1 MRFSNLHTHSTFSD
15 GKHSPEAIVQSAI
28 EKNFI
33 SIGFSDHSYTACDES
48 YCMRPVQYPA
58 YHAELR
64 ALRDQYKAEI
74 DVLIGLEL
82 DAYSVAD
89 RADYDYF
96 IASVHYLC
104 AGGDCYPIDHT
115 RIQQEE
121 CIARLCGGRRI
132 EMAKRYYDLV
142 AEHVINCKPDV
153 IGHFDVL
160 TKFGLFD
167 DAGDDYRR
175 VAIEALDAAM
185 KVCPVVEMNTGA
197 ISRKVRTVPYPQDF
211 LLQRVLENG
220 GEVILSADSHA
231 KDTLDCCFAES
242 VESLRKMGF
251 DHIVY
256 MDATGL
262 HRQEI

>member
-48 YCMRPVQYPA
+48 YCMRLPQYPV
-58 YHAELR
+58 YRQEILT
-64 ALRDQYKAEI
+64 LKEQYRGQI
-74 DVLIGLEL
+74 DVLLGLEL
-82 DAYSVAD
+82 DAYSSAD

-104 AGGDCYPIDHT
+104 AGGDCYPIDHS

-121 CIARLCGGRRI
+121 CIARLCRGDRI
-132 EMAKRYYDLV
+132 EMAKRYYDLLV
-142 AEHVINCKPDV
+142 EHVIKSKPDV

-167 DAGDDYRR
+167 DTGEEYRR
-175 VAIEALDAAM
+175 VALEALDAAM

-211 LLQRVLENG
+211 LLERVRKNG
-220 GEVILSADSHA
+220 GEIILSADSHA
-231 KDTLDCCFAES
+231 KETLDCHFIES
-242 VESLRKMGF
+242 VADLRKMGF
-251 DHIVY
+251 DHVVY

-262 HRQEI
+262 HQQEI

>member
-15 GKHSPEAIVQSAI
+15 GKHAPEAIVQSAI
-28 EKNFI
+28 EKDFI
-33 SIGFSDHSYTACDES
+33 SIGLSDHSYTACDES

-58 YHAELR
+58 YRAEIR
-64 ALRDQYKAEI
+64 ALQEKYRGQI
-74 DVLIGLEL
+74 DVLLGLEL
-82 DAYSVAD
+82 DAYSQAD
-89 RADYDYF
+89 RADYDYL

-104 AGGDCYPIDHT
+104 AEGACYPIDHS
-115 RIQQEE
+115 RVQQEA
-121 CIARLCGGRRI
+121 CIANLCRGDRT

-142 AEHVINCKPDV
+142 VEHVTKTRPDI

-167 DAGDDYRR
+167 DAGEDYRR
-175 VAIEALDAAM
+175 VALEALDAAM
-185 KVCPVVEMNTGA
+185 AVCPVVELNTGA

-211 LLQRVLENG
+211 LLSRVLQNG
-220 GEVILSADSHA
+220 GEIILSADSHA
-231 KDTLDCCFAES
+231 KETLDCHFAES
-242 VESLRKMGF
+242 VADLRRMGF

-262 HRQEI
+262 HRQDI